1 MKFGLAF
8 AQVNPSLWADLAV
21 EADRLGFESLWLADH
36 LVLPAV
42 MSGSPLTGHDT
53 PPIPATT
60 PTYDALAYLAFL
72 AARTERIKLGTY
84 VFALAL
90 RPPFVAA
97 RAIQTV
103 DLVSGGRLLMGV
115 GAGWLRE
122 EWEAAG
128 IDFATRGAR
137 LDEALDVCQ
146 RLWTEPVVEHHGTH
160 FDFAPVRF
168 DPKPVSSPHPPLLI
182 GGESAAALTRA
193 ARHNGWMGMGHSP
206 EAVRTIVDHLHGL
219 RVANGTSDQPFEVTV
234 AGQIGDPNDAKEW
247 AAAGV
252 DRMIISP
259 WRSTKDA
266 IESCRSFAERFDLL
280 AATPAG

>member
-36 LVLPAV
+36 LVLPEV
-42 MSGSPLTGHDT
+42 MSGSPLTGHDS

-72 AARTERIKLGTY
+72 AARTERIRLGTY
-84 VFALAL
+84 VYALAL

-103 DLVSGGRLLMGV
+103 DIVSGGRLLMGV

-122 EWEAAG
+122 EWDAAQV
-128 IDFATRGAR
+128 DFGRRGSR
-137 LDEALDVCQ
+137 LDEALEVCR
-146 RLWTEPVVEHHGTH
+146 RLWTEPSVEHHGAH
-160 FDFAPVRF
+160 FDFAAVRF
-168 DPKPVSSPHPPLLI
+168 EPKPVSSPHPPILI
-182 GGESAAALTRA
+182 GGETAPALARA
-193 ARHNGWMGMGHSP
+193 ARHNGWMGMGHTPDS
-206 EAVRTIVDHLHGL
+206 AAAIVEELRAL
-219 RVANGTSDQPFEVTV
+219 RVAAGREAEPFEVTIGGALPAPDDV
-234 AGQIGDPNDAKEW
+234 AVW
-247 AAAGV
+247 ARAGV
-252 DRMIISP
+252 DRMIVTP

-266 IESCRSFAERFDLL
+266 IASCQEFAARFELPSQ
-280 AATPAG
+280 PAG